1 MNEII
6 PKFLL
11 ARDNFMPEMLLK
23 QPGITYSALG
33 PFIKRKERTKK
44 Q

>member
-6 PKFLL
+6 TKFLL

-23 QPGITYSALG
+23 QPGITYSAFHSL
-33 PFIKRKERTKK
+33 KERKE
-44 Q
+44 